1 MNPSHIELRHL
12 RLLQAVSEA
21 GGLTAAAER
30 LHLTQSAV
38 SHQLKALEDAL
49 GLALVE
55 RAARP
60 LGLTAAGRRL
70 LALAHSALPQVDA
83 ALRDLA
89 KLRDGDAGELR
100 IAVEC
105 HTCYDWLMPAMD
117 RYRDVWPGVEL
128 DLLGG
133 FQADPIGLLLDKRA
147 DLVITSDTAP
157 RPGIV
162 YAPLFGFEMLALLP
176 PDHPL
181 ASRKWLLPADFA
193 GHTLITYPV
202 PEDRLDLIRR
212 VLAPAGI
219 KPPRR
224 EAQLTVAILQ
234 LVASRRGL
242 AALPAWAV
250 APYIERGYV
259 AARPVGR
266 HGLWAELHIAV
277 RAADAARAYVADF
290 IDTVRRDSFA
300 RLPGIRPLVSGTAVT
315 NAPA

>member
-1 MNPSHIELRHL
+1 MNGFHIELRHL
-12 RLLQAVSEA
+12 RLLQAVAEA

-38 SHQLKALEDAL
+38 SHQLKALEDTL

-55 RAARP
+55 RTARP
-60 LGLTAAGRRL
+60 LQLTAAGRRL
-70 LALAHSALPQVDA
+70 LALAHAALPQVDA

-89 KLRDGDAGELR
+89 KLKDGDAGELR

-117 RYRDVWPGVEL
+117 SYRGVWPAVEL

-133 FQADPIGLLLDKRA
+133 FQADPAGLLLDGRA
-147 DLVITSDTAP
+147 DLVITSDATP
-157 RPGIV
+157 RAGIFH
-162 YAPLFGFEMLALLP
+162 APLFGFEMLALLP
-176 PDHPL
+176 PGHRL
-181 ASRKWLLPADFA
+181 ATKRWLAPSDFA
-193 GHTLITYPV
+193 GETLITYPV

-219 KPPRR
+219 RPPRR

-250 APYIERGYV
+250 APYLERGYV
-259 AARPVGR
+259 AARSIGK
-266 HGLWAELHIAV
+266 HGLWAELYAAV
-277 RAADAARAYVADF
+277 READAPRAFVSDF
-290 IDTVRRDSFA
+290 IETVKRESFA
-300 RLPGIRPLVSGTAVT
+300 RLPGVRAATP
-315 NAPA
+315 PP

>member
-1 MNPSHIELRHL
+1 MNISHVELRHL
-12 RLLQAVSEA
+12 RLLQAVAEA

-38 SHQLKALEDAL
+38 SHQMKALEDAL
-49 GLALVE
+49 GLSLVE
-55 RAARP
+55 RTARP

-70 LALAHSALPQVDA
+70 LALAHQALPLVDA

-89 KLRDGDAGELR
+89 KLKDGDAGELR

-117 RYRDVWPGVEL
+117 AYREAWPLVEL

-133 FQADPIGLLLDKRA
+133 FQSDPVGLLLDGRA
-147 DLVITSDTAP
+147 DLVITADTTP
-157 RPGIV
+157 RAGIV
-162 YAPLFGFEMLALLP
+162 YAPLFGFEILALLP

-181 ASRKWLLPADFA
+181 AARKWLLPADFA
-193 GHTLITYPV
+193 EHTLITYPV
-202 PEDRLDLIRR
+202 PEERLDLIRR
-212 VLAPAGI
+212 VLAPAGV
-219 KPPRR
+219 KPARR

-250 APYIERGYV
+250 APYLERGYV
-259 AARPVGR
+259 AARPIGK
-266 HGLWAELHIAV
+266 HGLWSELHAAV
-277 RAADAARAYVADF
+277 RKGDAGRAFIADF
-290 IDTVRRDSFA
+290 IDTVKRDSYA
-300 RLPGIRPLVSGTAVT
+300 RLPGLRPAEVY
-315 NAPA
+315 

>member
-1 MNPSHIELRHL
+1 MSPSHIELRHL
-12 RLLQAVSEA
+12 RLLQAVNET

-49 GLALVE
+49 GLPLVE
-55 RAARP
+55 RTTRS
-60 LGLTAAGRRL
+60 LGLTSAGRRL
-70 LALAHSALPQVDA
+70 LALAHSALPQVEA

-89 KLRDGDAGELR
+89 KLKDGDAGELR

-117 RYRDVWPGVEL
+117 SYRDSWPLVEL

-133 FQADPIGLLLDKRA
+133 FQADPIGLLLDGRA
-147 DLVITSDTAP
+147 DLVITSDTTP
-157 RPGIV
+157 RAGIV

-181 ASRKWLLPADFA
+181 AAKKWLLPADFA

-212 VLAPAGI
+212 ILAPAGI

-250 APYIERGYV
+250 APYLERGYV
-259 AARPVGR
+259 AARPIGK
-266 HGLWAELHIAV
+266 HGLWAELYVAV
-277 RAADAARAYVADF
+277 RTADTARAFVVDF
-290 IDTVRRDSFA
+290 IDTVKRDSFA
-300 RLPGIRPLVSGTAVT
+300 HLPGIRPANV
-315 NAPA
+315 